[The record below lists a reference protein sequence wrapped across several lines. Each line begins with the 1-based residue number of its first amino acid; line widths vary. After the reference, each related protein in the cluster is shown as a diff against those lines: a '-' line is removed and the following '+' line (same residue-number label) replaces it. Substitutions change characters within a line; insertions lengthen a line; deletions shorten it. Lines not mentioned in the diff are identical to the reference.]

1 MELNFESSNSAAVI
15 GITGR
20 LDTVTAPELE
30 EYINSRLGGV
40 ETLTLDCAG
49 LEYISSAGLRV
60 LLRTQKKMAACGE
73 LKLIHVSPI
82 IMEIFEITGFN
93 EILTIE

>member
-1 MELNFESSNSAAVI
+1 MKELTVEATIENIAAVTEFVD
-15 GITGR
+15 G
-20 LDTVTAPELE
+20 ELE
-30 EYINSRLGGV
+30 EYIGARLGGV

-60 LLRTQKKMAACGE
+60 LLRTQKKMNACGTM
-73 LKLIHVSPI
+73 KLINVSPTV
-82 IMEIFEITGFN
+82 MEIFEITGFS

>member
-40 ETLTLDCAG
+40 ETLTIDCAG

-60 LLRTQKKMAACGE
+60 LLRAEKKMSACGQMK
-73 LKLIHVSPI
+73 LKNVSPI

>member
-1 MELNFESSNSAAVI
+1 MELNYEINNAAAVI
-15 GITGR
+15 GVSGR

-30 EYINSRLGGV
+30 QYIGARLGGV
-40 ETLTLDCAG
+40 ETLTLDFAG

-60 LLRTQKKMAACGE
+60 LLRTQKKMNACGTM
-73 LKLIHVSPI
+73 KLINVSPT
-82 IMEIFEITGFN
+82 IMEIFEITGFS

>member
-1 MELNFESSNSAAVI
+1 MELNFESNNKAAVI
-15 GITGR
+15 GIAGR

-30 EYINSRLGGV
+30 DYINARISGI

-60 LLRTQKKMAACGE
+60 LLRTQKKMNACGSM
-73 LKLIHVSPI
+73 KLINISPI

>member
-1 MELNFESSNSAAVI
+1 MELSYDINGAAAVI
-15 GITGR
+15 GIAGR
-20 LDTVTAPELE
+20 LDTITAPELE
-30 EYINSRLGGV
+30 DYIGARISGV
-40 ETLTLDCAG
+40 KTLTLDCAG

-60 LLRTQKKMAACGE
+60 LLRTQKKMSICGE
-73 LKLIHVSPI
+73 MKLKNVSPI